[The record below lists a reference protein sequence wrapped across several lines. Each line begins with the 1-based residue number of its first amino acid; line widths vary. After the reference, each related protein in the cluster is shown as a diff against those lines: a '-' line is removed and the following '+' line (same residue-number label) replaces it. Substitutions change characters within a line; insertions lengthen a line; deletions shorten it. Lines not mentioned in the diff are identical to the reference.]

1 MGNLSKKQMMERKD
15 PLVRKYA
22 SDLGTN
28 LRQIRKDQGLTQKK
42 LGLMI
47 GSEHSR
53 ISNIECGY
61 VALSIPDLVKLSRA
75 LDVDPCQ
82 LADLSPLKLA
92 DYPEQANG
100 HARL

>member
-1 MGNLSKKQMMERKD
+1 M
-15 PLVRKYA
+15 
-22 SDLGTN
+22 
-28 LRQIRKDQGLTQKK
+28 
-42 LGLMI
+42 MI

-82 LADLSPLKLA
+82 LMTSS
-92 DYPEQANG
+92 
-100 HARL
+100 

>member
-1 MGNLSKKQMMERKD
+1 MGNLSKKQTMERKD

-82 LADLSPLKLA
+82 RADLAPHKLI
-92 DYPEQANG
+92 DYPEQADG